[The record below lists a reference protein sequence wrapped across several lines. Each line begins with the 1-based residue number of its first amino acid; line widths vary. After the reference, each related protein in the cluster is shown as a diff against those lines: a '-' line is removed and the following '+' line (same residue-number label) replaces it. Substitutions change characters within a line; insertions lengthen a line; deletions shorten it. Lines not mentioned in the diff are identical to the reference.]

1 MTQLAQA
8 LAPWADAPNID
19 YGALS
24 DTEWDAMLIQAG
36 RISRISRTW
45 YLAGIRRAIDE
56 MERKID
62 GKHMWLTRNEL
73 IAHLTSINAPN

>member
-1 MTQLAQA
+1 MFDQA
-8 LAPWADAPNID
+8 
-19 YGALS
+19 S
-24 DTEWDAMLIQAG
+24 
-36 RISRISRTW
+36 RISRISRNW
-45 YLAGIRRAIDE
+45 YLAGIQRAIDE

>member
-1 MTQLAQA
+1 MSQLAQM
-8 LAPWADAPNID
+8 LFPWFDAPDID
-19 YGALS
+19 YAALS
-24 DTEWDAMLIQAG
+24 DAEWDAMLIQAG